1 MANSTTTNNPTT
13 DKRASR
19 IKNFLIKFDNA
30 VSPLGKNF
38 WLFSLII
45 IAIFAS
51 QLTLFASPIVGVYIT
66 AGAIV
71 ALGTAALLKQYS
83 LQLVLSGAIIPVAL
97 MINLSLPLSSVFA
110 QTTVFYAAL
119 LVLGLIYRFVF
130 TLDNPIEESRMS
142 LRGYATFLP
151 LMMIIGQLLGVL
163 GYALL
168 RHQYLYGHTSLP
180 LVAATSVVFA
190 IAEEVVFRGL
200 IQQRASKIMHP
211 IVAAMMSALLSFCL
225 TIGHRGSWMTPL
237 IGLIAGI
244 VLATTYYKKQNLIL
258 TMTINISMKLAYVGL
273 IAGFIFR

>member
-1 MANSTTTNNPTT
+1 MANSTT
-13 DKRASR
+13 
-19 IKNFLIKFDNA
+19 
-30 VSPLGKNF
+30 
-38 WLFSLII
+38 
-45 IAIFAS
+45 
-51 QLTLFASPIVGVYIT
+51 SPIVGVYIT

-83 LQLVLSGAIIPVAL
+83 LQLVLSAAIIPVAL

-163 GYALL
+163 GYGLL